1 MVLCQAGTTLQQLSS
16 TMDPITVESVALLV
30 AFALLSLGRSS
41 KTTSLILEGVVLRFG
56 SCLQTPRVRISA
68 WCLPSSHRGRQIKL

>member
-41 KTTSLILEGVVLRFG
+41 KTTSLILGGVVWRFG
-56 SCLQTPRVRISA
+56 SCLQTARVRISA
-68 WCLPSSHRGRQIKL
+68 WGLPSSHMGRQIKL